1 MTQNQKTKPFIYIA
15 ADHGGFEVK
24 RAVIDWLTNNGF
36 EFEDMGAYTFE
47 PTDDYPEYAFAVA
60 HMVAKHPS
68 SLGILLCKSG
78 AGMVIAANKIKGIRA
93 VDVQNIYDATHAKEH
108 NNANVI
114 SLAGERLQKEDIISL
129 VEAFINTPFSEH
141 ERHVRRL
148 KKIEDFEN
156 S

>member
-1 MTQNQKTKPFIYIA
+1 MQNTKPFIYVGS
-15 ADHGGFEVK
+15 DHGGFEDK
-24 RAVIDWLTNNGF
+24 KAVIDWLTDNGF
-36 EFEDMGAYTFE
+36 EFEDMGAYTYD
-47 PTDDYPEYAFAVA
+47 PADDYPEYAFATA
-60 HMVAKHPS
+60 HMVAKHPK

-93 VDVQNIYDATHAKEH
+93 VDVQNQYDAVHAKEH
-108 NNANVI
+108 NNANVM

-129 VEAFINTPFSEH
+129 VESFINTPFSGH